1 MHTRPTYPRRH
12 AALLAGL
19 IALAGGC
26 YHTDAVVIPPPPDG
40 AVPTELAKVVLPRYV
55 IEAPDLLYVQVL
67 QAPYTHYLPS
77 KEQNEEIQREAIR
90 KEADAAKARGD
101 APAQRDAERRLAELS
116 SGVMPPIEPRAY
128 FSNPL
133 TPVPIDGQHL
143 VQMDGTIDLGIY
155 GSVQVSGLTP
165 DQARERIREFLLQ
178 VTNRKPDTL
187 QVRVAMLAY
196 NSKQYYIITDGAGYG
211 EQVAAFPV
219 TGSETVLDAM
229 ARVGGLPQVSS
240 KREIWIAR
248 RSPHGGP
255 DQILPVC
262 WEDITKRGISA
273 TNYQVLP
280 GDRIYVESQK
290 IIKVDNWLAKFL
302 QPVERVFGVILLG
315 SETVNSIKGSTTTG
329 AVR

>member
-1 MHTRPTYPRRH
+1 MSTRPTSHRRP

-26 YHTDAVVIPPPPDG
+26 YHTAAEVVAPPPDG
-40 AVPTELAKVVLPRYV
+40 AVPTELNKVVLPRYV

-67 QAPYTHYLPS
+67 QTPYSDKLPV
-77 KEQNEEIQREAIR
+77 KTPDTPATDPAIEAR
-90 KEADAAKARGD
+90 T
-101 APAQRDAERRLAELS
+101 
-116 SGVMPPIEPRAY
+116 Y

-155 GSVQVSGLTP
+155 GSVQVAGLTV

-178 VTNRKPDTL
+178 LTNRKADTL
-187 QVRVAMLAY
+187 QVRVAVLAY
-196 NSKQYYIITDGAGYG
+196 NSKQYYVITDGAGNG
-211 EQVAAFPV
+211 EQVAAFPI
-219 TGSETVLDAM
+219 TGSETVLDAV
-229 ARVGGLPQVSS
+229 ARIGGLPPVAS
-240 KREIWIAR
+240 KREIWVSR

-262 WEDITKRGISA
+262 WEDITKRGVTA

-280 GDRIYVESQK
+280 GDRIYVDSQK
-290 IIKVDNWLAKFL
+290 IIKTDNWLAKFL
-302 QPVERVFGVILLG
+302 QPIERVFGVILLG
-315 SETVNSIKGSTTTG
+315 SETVHSVEGRSTGTTQ
-329 AVR
+329 